1 MKSVI
6 AEIFSGHCANN
17 ETIDKGVDYQ
27 DIDVKIDELCERF
40 KKGLNKEQI
49 ISFEKIRNMQYE
61 HEAVT
66 EEVHFKEGFKLGL
79 KTGVE
84 TFKD

>member
-49 ISFEKIRNMQYE
+49 ISFEKNTQYAIR
-61 HEAVT
+61 ARS
-66 EEVHFKEGFKLGL
+66 GDGIGAL
-79 KTGVE
+79 
-84 TFKD
+84 

>member
-49 ISFEKIRNMQYE
+49 ISFEKIRNMQ
-61 HEAVT
+61 
-66 EEVHFKEGFKLGL
+66 
-79 KTGVE
+79 
-84 TFKD
+84 

>member
-40 KKGLNKEQI
+40 KKGLNKE
-49 ISFEKIRNMQYE
+49 
-61 HEAVT
+61 
-66 EEVHFKEGFKLGL
+66 
-79 KTGVE
+79 
-84 TFKD
+84 